1 MVLFISGVARVTA
14 HPPDRTGW
22 LFIAGSAVLLV
33 LWVVVEKR
41 GKAPSFPVGLFR
53 SGSFVA
59 AVVVGIAGPVA
70 VSATALAL
78 SDAVQYVRQASS
90 FTATLWLEPFYVA
103 GGVGGLVAGRLLSNG
118 VTERKVMTVGSLL
131 AAAGFLLLI
140 PAGPD
145 SSPWLYLPGI
155 VVAGAG
161 IFSAMTAQ
169 GQVFV
174 KAVSDQAYGAV
185 TSSKTTVSQL
195 GSALG
200 MVFTMLF
207 LKVFMGLDLYRD
219 LKAAGATEEDV
230 RATVSTL
237 QAAAETGGTDLSA
250 FPAAVK
256 HGLDSMSTAL
266 SGVMLLSAA
275 VMLAAAAAVWLLMR
289 ERRGR

>member
-1 MVLFISGVARVTA
+1 
-14 HPPDRTGW
+14 
-22 LFIAGSAVLLV
+22 
-33 LWVVVEKR
+33 
-41 GKAPSFPVGLFR
+41 
-53 SGSFVA
+53 
-59 AVVVGIAGPVA
+59 
-70 VSATALAL
+70 
-78 SDAVQYVRQASS
+78 
-90 FTATLWLEPFYVA
+90 
-103 GGVGGLVAGRLLSNG
+103 
-118 VTERKVMTVGSLL
+118 MTVGSLL

-230 RATVSTL
+230 HATVSTL
-237 QAAAETGGTDLSA
+237 QAAAETGGTDSSA
-250 FPAAVK
+250 FP
-256 HGLDSMSTAL
+256 
-266 SGVMLLSAA
+266 AA

-289 ERRGR
+289 ERTRPLTSPEGRGPRAPTGWGGGDAGGRAAVRTREPGGTAAGAAFTSRRALITWCSSGTWMITPTRRPVSLSCTRASIASPERSGSSAPSPRRRRRLEAACRPTAPPLSRPGRAPRTARPGSSRRPTA